1 MAGRKTITLY
11 VDVIS
16 PFAYLAYY
24 MLRHHPIFRPVTI
37 TYKPILLGGLMK
49 SCDNRPPIEIRNKD
63 KWIHVERLRW
73 ARQFHVPMSEK
84 GPGNFPFPTL
94 HVQRFLTALNVTH
107 PDKLT
112 VALDTL
118 YARLWTEA
126 SDSTFADP
134 KVFTVILEKALGKDV
149 VGECVAKMGTP
160 DVKKQLVTTTEEAF
174 GNGAFGLPWFQ
185 CENARGEV
193 EGFWGFDHIGQVVR
207 FLELDD
213 GGKGEIR
220 ALL

>member
-1 MAGRKTITLY
+1 MGGPKITLY

-24 MLRHHPIFRPVTI
+24 VLRHHPIFRPVTI

-49 SCDNRPPIEIRNKD
+49 SCDNRAPIEIRNKD

-73 ARQFHVPMSEK
+73 AHQFHVPMSKK
-84 GPGNFPFPTL
+84 GPDNFPFPTL
-94 HVQRFLTALNVTH
+94 HVQRFLTALHVTY

-112 VALDTL
+112 LALDTL
-118 YARLWTEA
+118 YASLWTEP
-126 SDSTFADP
+126 SESKIADP
-134 KVFTVILEKALGKDV
+134 KVFGPILEKALGKDV
-149 VGECVAKMGTP
+149 VSECIAKMGDA
-160 DVKKQLVTTTEEAF
+160 DVKKQLVASTEQAF
-174 GNGAFGLPWFQ
+174 ADGAFGLPWFH
-185 CENARGEV
+185 CENASGQV
-193 EGFWGFDHIGQVVR
+193 EGFWGFDHLGQVVR